1 MAFYLPWH
9 EKWRFNGPV
18 WNGTTSYRCKKTLKT
33 NISIHMG
40 VSENNG
46 TPKSSIL
53 IGFSIINHPFWGTMV
68 PLFSETST
76 YPPLKIAGWKTIFLL
91 IPGRLFDFMSIFQCV
106 LFAPQLHQAYVLRC
120 ISPIEET
127 PVMWTA
133 QAVVL
138 KMLGEFRA
146 VLRLVMSIHFRC
158 LDDHFSLL
166 HIQVGCYIDTYY
178 IDVSYY
184 VLFFQLFYLCILF
197 RVNKWRV
204 IPYLYS
210 SVSENISLSCACIFM
225 SFVLLSFLWCGLACI
240 MVQVWLHPWKLTW
253 TLEKS
258 PFVNREIH
266 LQNVGFSIVMSSFGG
281 WIFNLFWRYDGRRKK
296 SSKLRACNYT
306 SNTHLE
312 LQDVSTV
319 FGSFLFGG
327 GIWVNSFPNSLKQI

>member
-1 MAFYLPWH
+1 MDCTSCGLEDA
-9 EKWRFNGPV
+9 WR
-18 WNGTTSYRCKKTLKT
+18 
-33 NISIHMG
+33 
-40 VSENNG
+40 
-46 TPKSSIL
+46 
-53 IGFSIINHPFWGTMV
+53 V
-68 PLFSETST
+68 PSCVETS
-76 YPPLKIAGWKTIFLL
+76 
-91 IPGRLFDFMSIFQCV
+91 DEHS
-106 LFAPQLHQAYVLRC
+106 
-120 ISPIEET
+120 
-127 PVMWTA
+127 
-133 QAVVL
+133 
-138 KMLGEFRA
+138 
-146 VLRLVMSIHFRC
+146 
-158 LDDHFSLL
+158 FSLFGWPFFPTTYTSWL
-166 HIQVGCYIDTYY
+166 LYIDTYY